1 MMAQVQPGETSAPDA
16 DAGREPAAGGGL
28 NPVTGD
34 GLKTAAG
41 TGPNPAAGDGLN
53 PAAGPGSNP
62 DTGTGTEA
70 GVGAGPNPALATGKT
85 AEEKYAQ
92 LIRILRDMESVL
104 VAFSGGVDST
114 FLLAAAL
121 EAMGPGRVLA
131 VTADSETYP
140 SEELDEARR
149 LAALL
154 GVKHEVIHTS
164 ELDIPGYRENTS
176 NRCYFCKQNLF
187 EHLRPLAERG
197 GYRHVVF
204 GLIADDMGDYRPGV
218 RAAKEQGVRGPLQE
232 AGLTKEEIRALS
244 KARGLPTWNKPSFA
258 CLSSRIAYGEPITL
272 EKLGRIGEAERYIR
286 SLGVRQV
293 RVRTH
298 GDIARIE
305 VEPPDM
311 ERIVARAAEVSERLK
326 SLGYLY
332 VSLDL
337 AGYRSGS
344 MNRSLKTGSNADEP
358 V

>member
-1 MMAQVQPGETSAPDA
+1 MAQVQPGVTSQGA
-16 DAGREPAAGGGL
+16 DFGPGSDPGAGP
-28 NPVTGD
+28 NPS
-34 GLKTAAG
+34 AEA
-41 TGPNPAAGDGLN
+41 GPNPAAGN
-53 PAAGPGSNP
+53 GPVP
-62 DTGTGTEA
+62 GTGT
-70 GVGAGPNPALATGKT
+70 VPNPAPGAGKT
-85 AEEKYAQ
+85 AEEKYAD
-92 LIRILRDMESVL
+92 LIRILREMESVL

-114 FLLAAAL
+114 FLLATAL
-121 EAMGPGRVLA
+121 EALGPARVLA

-140 SEELDEARR
+140 SEELEEAKK

-154 GVKHEVIHTS
+154 GAKHEVIRTS

-176 NRCYFCKQNLF
+176 NRCYFCKRNLF
-187 EHLRPLAERG
+187 EHLRPLAESG
-197 GYRHVVF
+197 GYRHIVF
-204 GLIADDMGDYRPGV
+204 GLIADDMGDYRPGI

-258 CLSSRIAYGEPITL
+258 CLSSRIAYGEPITM

-286 SLGVRQV
+286 SLGIRQV

-311 ERIVARAAEVSERLK
+311 ERIVAKAAEISERLK

-337 AGYRSGS
+337 SGYRSGS
-344 MNRSLKTGSNADEP
+344 MNRALKAGSGADGP

>member
-1 MMAQVQPGETSAPDA
+1 MAQVQPGETSAP
-16 DAGREPAAGGGL
+16 
-28 NPVTGD
+28 
-34 GLKTAAG
+34 AAG
-41 TGPNPAAGDGLN
+41 TGTG
-53 PAAGPGSNP
+53 AGPGVDS
-62 DTGTGTEA
+62 GF
-70 GVGAGPNPALATGKT
+70 GAGPNPA
-85 AEEKYAQ
+85 AEAKYAE
-92 LIRILRDMESVL
+92 LIRILRDMGSVL

-121 EAMGPGRVLA
+121 EALGPGRVLA

-140 SEELDEARR
+140 SEELEEAKK

-154 GVKHEVIHTS
+154 GAKHEVIHTS

-187 EHLRPLAERG
+187 EHLRPLAESG

-204 GLIADDMGDYRPGV
+204 GLIADDMGEHRPGV

-272 EKLGRIGEAERYIR
+272 EKLGRIGEAERYLR
-286 SLGVRQV
+286 SLGIRQV

-337 AGYRSGS
+337 TGYRSGS
-344 MNRSLKTGSNADEP
+344 MNRSLQTGSNADGP